1 MNDAVS
7 VALYGRSR
15 EQDGLSRMI
24 AISGGVHVVFVALL
38 IFLPTSWFH
47 NAAPDPRDVM
57 TISLGGAPGPKT
69 GGMTPIGA
77 RAIQKAIETPLPKAE
92 PVRPPAA
99 KTPEMVEPVKTKP
112 LVRNTPTP
120 VNDAPKEARSRTP
133 TTGAQT
139 REGRSMAETGAQ
151 ANTLGLTTGGGGTG
165 GQINLGNFCCPDYI
179 LEMNRLIMTN
189 WNSRQNAQATTVMRF
204 TIHRDGSLTDITV
217 GASSGYAMLDMF
229 ADRALKMAKLPPL
242 PPAYT
247 NETLTVDLSFEY
259 HR

>member
-15 EQDGLSRMI
+15 EQEGLSRMV
-24 AISGGVHVVFVALL
+24 AISGGAHVAFVALL
-38 IFLPTSWFH
+38 LFLPSSWFRTS
-47 NAAPDPRDVM
+47 APDPKDVM

-77 RAIQKAIETPLPKAE
+77 RAIQKAVDTLPKAE
-92 PVRPPAA
+92 PVRPPAV
-99 KTPEMVEPVKTKP
+99 KTPEMVEPIKAKP
-112 LVRNTPTP
+112 LAKTTPTP
-120 VNDAPKEARSRTP
+120 VKDAPKEARSRTP
-133 TTGAQT
+133 TTGAET
-139 REGRSMAETGAQ
+139 REGRSMAETGSQ

-179 LEMNRLIMTN
+179 LEMNRLIMAN

-204 TIHRDGSLTDITV
+204 TIHRDGTVSDISV
-217 GASSGYAMLDMF
+217 GTSSGFAMLDMF

-242 PPAYT
+242 PPPYT
-247 NETLTVDLSFEY
+247 NETLTVNLSFEY

>member
-15 EQDGLSRMI
+15 EQDGLSRMV
-24 AISGGVHVVFVALL
+24 AISGGVHVVAVALL
-38 IFLPTSWFH
+38 LFLPSAWFH
-47 NAAPDPRDVM
+47 RQSEDPRNVM

-77 RAIQKAIETPLPKAE
+77 RAIQKSVDALPKAE

-99 KTPEMVEPVKTKP
+99 RTPEMVEPIAKP
-112 LVRNTPTP
+112 LAKATPTP
-120 VNDAPKEARSRTP
+120 VKDAPKEAKSRTP
-133 TTGAQT
+133 TTGAET
-139 REGRSMAETGAQ
+139 RQGRAMAETGSQ
-151 ANTLGLTTGGGGTG
+151 SNTLGLTTGGGGTG

-179 LEMNRLIMTN
+179 LEMNRLIMSN

-204 TIHRDGSLTDITV
+204 TIHRDGTITEV
-217 GASSGYAMLDMF
+217 GVNTSSGYAMLDMF

>member
-15 EQDGLSRMI
+15 EQDGLSRMV
-24 AISGGVHVVFVALL
+24 AISGGVHVALVALL
-38 IFLPTSWFH
+38 LFLPAAWFH
-47 NAAPDPRDVM
+47 GRTEAPRNVM

-77 RAIQKAIETPLPKAE
+77 RAVQRAVETLPKAE

-99 KTPEMVEPVKTKP
+99 KTPEMVEPIAKP
-112 LVRNTPTP
+112 LAKNTPAP
-120 VNDAPKEARSRTP
+120 VKDAPKEARSRTP

-139 REGRSMAETGAQ
+139 REGRSMAETGSQ
-151 ANTLGLTTGGGGTG
+151 SNTLGLTTGGGGTG

-179 LEMNRLIMTN
+179 LEMNRLIMAN
-189 WNSRQNAQATTVMRF
+189 WNSRQNAQATSVMRF
-204 TIHRDGSLTDITV
+204 TIHRDGTLTDIGV
-217 GASSGYAMLDMF
+217 GTSSGYAMLDMF
-229 ADRALKMAKLPPL
+229 AQRALQMAKLPPL

-247 NETLTVDLSFEY
+247 NETLTVNLSFEY